1 MLKLGAISERD
12 IFFYLTLSL
21 TILLFG
27 IAISHQFFDASS
39 QRLMLSSIAMVLL
52 FSVLGVKENLN
63 WKRPAVFLPVLSCI
77 FIMVGYQVNGY
88 HFYIFQLSMLL
99 LFFGYMAY
107 HVAIQ
112 VIFTGPVD
120 LNKIL
125 GSVCLY
131 YLIGLFFAILYT
143 LCQML
148 IGPAFT
154 NATETQQ
161 WYLLLPDYLYYSF
174 IILSTVGFGDITP
187 TQPITKFLSYYEAI
201 IGQFYLAI
209 LVASLVSSAATQRKI
224 KKSFKG

>member
-1 MLKLGAISERD
+1 
-12 IFFYLTLSL
+12 
-21 TILLFG
+21 
-27 IAISHQFFDASS
+27 
-39 QRLMLSSIAMVLL
+39 
-52 FSVLGVKENLN
+52 
-63 WKRPAVFLPVLSCI
+63 
-77 FIMVGYQVNGY
+77 
-88 HFYIFQLSMLL
+88 MLL

-120 LNKIL
+120 INKIL

-187 TQPITKFLSYYEAI
+187 TQPITKFLSYFEAI

>member
-12 IFFYLTLSL
+12 NFFYLTLSL

-27 IAISHQFFDASS
+27 IAISHQFFDVSS

-63 WKRPAVFLPVLSCI
+63 WKRPAVFLPVLSCV

-120 LNKIL
+120 INKIL

-187 TQPITKFLSYYEAI
+187 TQPITKFLSYFEAI